1 MRFLVGTYTHS
12 GGSEGILGC
21 EYTGVAAGEPRLLAR
36 VQNPSWLALAPDGR
50 HVYSVSETEET
61 EGSPGGGVA
70 AFRLDPETLALTE
83 LNRSGSGGGSPAH
96 LAVSADGRWVVA
108 ANYGSG
114 SVTAFPVEA
123 DGRLGP
129 RSSHVQHEGHG
140 PNPERQEAPH
150 AHMVAFDPVT
160 GDVLVPDLGLDAVIV
175 YTLSESGE
183 LQERKEARI
192 AAAPGAGPRHL
203 AFHPNHQVLFCVN
216 ELGNTVAAYRRDGDR
231 WEPLVTT
238 STLPAGTTGEST
250 CAAVRVTA
258 SGRYVLATNR
268 GPASDSVSVLR
279 FDDGAGTLELVHVE
293 PSGGSVPRELV
304 ISADGRY
311 AVVGNQDSSSI
322 VVMEIDEE
330 AGTLTPLSS
339 AEVPSPVCLVEV

>member
-1 MRFLVGTYTHS
+1 MRFLVGTYTHP
-12 GGSEGILGC
+12 GGAEGILAY
-21 EYTGVAAGEPRLLAR
+21 EPPAAPRLLAR

-50 HVYSVSETEET
+50 HVYAVSETGET
-61 EGSPGGGVA
+61 DGIPGGGVA
-70 AFRLDPETLALTE
+70 AFALDPDTLTLTE
-83 LNRSGSGGGSPAH
+83 LNRSGSGGGHPAH
-96 LAVSADGRWVVA
+96 LAVSPDGRWVVA

-114 SVTAFPVEA
+114 SVTAFPVGP

-129 RSSHVQHEGHG
+129 RSGHVQHQGRG
-140 PNPERQEAPH
+140 PNPDRQEGPH

-160 GDVLVPDLGLDAVIV
+160 GDALVPDLGLDAVVV
-175 YTLSESGE
+175 YTLTGSGE

-203 AFHPNHQVLFCVN
+203 AFHPDNQVLFCVN
-216 ELGNTVAAYRRDGDR
+216 ELASTVAAYRRDGDR
-231 WEPLVTT
+231 WAPLVTT

-268 GPASDSVSVLR
+268 GPASDSVALLR
-279 FDDGAGTLELVHVE
+279 FDDAAGSLELVHVQ

-304 ISADGRY
+304 LTADGRH
-311 AVVGNQDSSSI
+311 AMVANQDSGSL
-322 VVMEIDEE
+322 VLMEIDED
-330 AGTLTPLSS
+330 AATLRPVSS
-339 AEVPSPVCLVEV
+339 DEVPSPVCLVEV